1 MIADGCRLIAL
12 LGMGGI
18 GKTAVAAKVATQLQS
33 EFDYIIWRSLRHSP
47 PLKIMLRELISF
59 FSHQKCTQGELSKL
73 LEYLRQSR
81 CLIILDS
88 VETILKAGCTGYYR
102 SGYENYSQLFQLIS
116 ETSHSSCLIL
126 TSREKLP
133 EVAALESIDTAV
145 RSLQLFG
152 SKEIAKALLET
163 REISGSE
170 AQKQQLSEYYGYSP
184 LALKIVTTSIK
195 DLFDGD
201 LKEFLQHNTTTF
213 NGIRRLLDQHF
224 HRLSELEKKIMV
236 WLAVNQDWT
245 SVQKLETDI
254 VPAISKVNLL
264 ESLEALIWRSIVKK
278 KLSMYTVE
286 PLVMEYILNYLIEE
300 VIGELI
306 TANLNLFV
314 THSLIITTEK
324 SSIKERQNKLI
335 IEPIA
340 RQISKI
346 FSSDKT
352 LKKQLLLILNK
363 LESNETLPCGYGKEN
378 LINLSI
384 KLEIDLI
391 NIDIYSHKIEYN

>member
-1 MIADGCRLIAL
+1 
-12 LGMGGI
+12 
-18 GKTAVAAKVATQLQS
+18 
-33 EFDYIIWRSLRHSP
+33 
-47 PLKIMLRELISF
+47 
-59 FSHQKCTQGELSKL
+59 
-73 LEYLRQSR
+73 
-81 CLIILDS
+81 
-88 VETILKAGCTGYYR
+88 
-102 SGYENYSQLFQLIS
+102 
-116 ETSHSSCLIL
+116 
-126 TSREKLP
+126 
-133 EVAALESIDTAV
+133 
-145 RSLQLFG
+145 
-152 SKEIAKALLET
+152 
-163 REISGSE
+163 
-170 AQKQQLSEYYGYSP
+170 
-184 LALKIVTTSIK
+184 
-195 DLFDGD
+195 
-201 LKEFLQHNTTTF
+201 
-213 NGIRRLLDQHF
+213 
-224 HRLSELEKKIMV
+224 MV

-306 TANLNLFV
+306 TTNLNLFV

-340 RQISKI
+340 RQLSKI

-363 LESNETLPCGYGKEN
+363 LESNEILPCGYGKEN

-384 KLEIDLI
+384 KLEIDLM